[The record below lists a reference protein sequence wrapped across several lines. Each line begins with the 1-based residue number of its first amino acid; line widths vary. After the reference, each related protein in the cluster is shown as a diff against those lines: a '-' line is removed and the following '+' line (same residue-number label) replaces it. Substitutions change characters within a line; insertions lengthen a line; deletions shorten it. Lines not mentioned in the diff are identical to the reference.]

1 MATLRTRLLLCLL
14 RVEEPEVVFV
24 LLCGAVEASEEEQVA
39 VEVDGRVRAAAR
51 RPGA

>member
-1 MATLRTRLLLCLL
+1 MATLGTRPLLCLL

-24 LLCGAVEASEEEQVA
+24 LLRRAIEASEEEQVA
-39 VEVDGRVRAAAR
+39 VEVDGRVGATAR